1 MSNHLRALCAV
12 VLSSLASCS
21 DDVSSAGGAGGG
33 GEASTGGQGGDPSS
47 TGGAGGASEGGG
59 GQPSAGPTVLFP
71 RTGLEPQELGVL
83 VNDADP
89 LSVSIAEYYVAA
101 RAIPAANV
109 VHLTLPSSTANA
121 MTQAEFE
128 PLATQVEAAL
138 PAEVQ
143 ALLITWTKPY
153 AVDNMSVTSAFALG
167 YRTIG
172 DTCTDP
178 NSQFMSANP
187 YLTAPDSTSPF
198 SDLGFRPAMTL
209 PATTLEEAQAIID
222 RGIASDGTWP
232 TGSAFLMNTSDQ
244 TRSARCILNPSFG
257 WTNEC
262 QLLLDVWDSEKSGV
276 EAGIVNADAITGET
290 DVLFYIQ
297 GLASVADIAT
307 NTYRPGAV
315 ADHLTSY
322 GGQIPT
328 SGQMSAFQ
336 FLLGGA
342 TGSYGT
348 VVEPCA
354 YQQKFPDPSVLI
366 PVYFGGATLIEAY
379 WKSVDWPAEGIF
391 LGEPLARPFGPGYRF
406 ELDAGKLTIETTAM
420 IPGRSYVLESA
431 DTEAGPF
438 TTVQSA
444 LAIPKYQ
451 RVVIEVED
459 ATANVYRFREEL

>member
-1 MSNHLRALCAV
+1 MSPYLRALSV
-12 VLSSLASCS
+12 VALAGLAACS
-21 DDVSSAGGAGGG
+21 DDTTNPGGGGAGG
-33 GEASTGGQGGDPSS
+33 EAGTGGQGDQPSS
-47 TGGAGGASEGGG
+47 TGGAGGGSEGGG
-59 GQPSAGPTVLFP
+59 GEASVGPVVLLP
-71 RTGLEPQELGVL
+71 RTGLEPEELGVL

-89 LSVSIAEYYVAA
+89 LSVAVAEYYVTA
-101 RAIPAANV
+101 RSIPAANV

-121 MTQAEFE
+121 LSQAEFE
-128 PLATQVEAAL
+128 PLAVQVEAAL
-138 PAEVQ
+138 PPEVQ

-153 AVDNMSVTSAFALG
+153 AVDNMSVTSAFAMG

-178 NSQFMSANP
+178 NSQFNSANP
-187 YLTAPDSTSPF
+187 YLTDPDSTSPF
-198 SDLGFRPAMTL
+198 TDLSFRPAMAL
-209 PATTLEEAQAIID
+209 PATTIEEAQAIID
-222 RGIASDGTWP
+222 RGVASDGTWP

-244 TRSARCILNPSFG
+244 TRSARCILNPGFG

-262 QLLLDVWDSEKSGV
+262 QLLLDIWDSEKTGV
-276 EAGIVNADAITGET
+276 EASIVNADAITGET

-366 PVYFGGATLIEAY
+366 PAYFGGATLIEAY

-391 LGEPLARPFGPGYRF
+391 LGEPLARPFGPGYRSTF
-406 ELDAGKLTIETTAM
+406 EGGKLTIETTAM
-420 IPGRSYVLESA
+420 VPGRLYLLEAA

-438 TTVQSA
+438 TAVQSG
-444 LAIPKYQ
+444 LSILKHQ
-451 RVVIEVED
+451 RFLIEIES
-459 ATANVYRFREEL
+459 ATASVYRFREE